1 MGSSNNRSHGGGHDI
16 ADEHTPLLS
25 PAQETQLSSEPP
37 KSSPSPTRQVA
48 PDLLRGVLMI
58 LMALDHCS
66 VSLGA
71 YPHGTGVVSEAASVV
86 IVEWN
91 KALPYLLRTST
102 HLVASGFSLL
112 MGLGIA
118 FFVSSRSQQR
128 DKGWTVSRQLRH
140 VFTRSIAIIV
150 VNFLSIQLTA
160 YLRSGFSQP
169 IYILNAVLWALA
181 IDYLFVGVLYVL
193 WIAYGEPALAST
205 LSSLQQRRRS
215 RVEDGDERDGD
226 DAEVQPASTVAA
238 STKPPTNPY
247 VELIVN
253 TALVILGIVALWA
266 NVWTSPDQG
275 HCKAATSAGGLSTS
289 QFGSQT
295 VEEQLFSVF
304 SQQPQQPGLQ
314 LMGSD
319 HGNVSIQAG
328 WPPTGECPAVGTAL
342 YDFFFK
348 QGELFS
354 MARCTCNDFRL
365 TLSFTPSP
373 FPFLLSFPHRPPVAC
388 SGVVSAFP
396 PVGWLSFVFFGV
408 AYGRVLMI
416 SRRRN
421 VSAQLINS
429 TLAVFFAVLFVSTRL
444 FDWGNLSSGCLRTID
459 QTRPGANPNQ
469 YLDSIRSFF
478 YTTKYSPSPA
488 FAFYTLSGNFV
499 LLVLFDVIL
508 VSSSRAKCVLLN
520 PSNLLMAYGLQPL
533 FFYLVH
539 FHLINIATIVLPHIT
554 RIPYVDGRAAV
565 GLTWPFPLTWVF
577 VLAGSWVA
585 CAYYGKWKKSRG
597 PDSVWRFL

>member
-1 MGSSNNRSHGGGHDI
+1 MAATSTGSPNNRSHGGGHDV
-16 ADEHTPLLS
+16 ADERTPLLS

-140 VFTRSIAIIV
+140 IVTRSLAIVV

-205 LSSLQQRRRS
+205 LSSLQQRQRRRS
-215 RVEDGDERDGD
+215 RVEDGNERDGD
-226 DAEVQPASTVAA
+226 DAEVQPAATVAA
-238 STKPPTNPY
+238 STKPPTSSY

-289 QFGSQT
+289 VLGSET
-295 VEEQLFSVF
+295 VEEQLFSGF
-304 SQQPQQPGLQ
+304 SQQQPQQGLQ
-314 LMGSD
+314 PMGSD

-354 MARCTCNDFRL
+354 MARCPAMT
-365 TLSFTPSP
+365 
-373 FPFLLSFPHRPPVAC
+373 
-388 SGVVSAFP
+388 SG
-396 PVGWLSFVFFGV
+396 
-408 AYGRVLMI
+408 
-416 SRRRN
+416 
-421 VSAQLINS
+421 
-429 TLAVFFAVLFVSTRL
+429 
-444 FDWGNLSSGCLRTID
+444 
-459 QTRPGANPNQ
+459 
-469 YLDSIRSFF
+469 
-478 YTTKYSPSPA
+478 
-488 FAFYTLSGNFV
+488 
-499 LLVLFDVIL
+499 
-508 VSSSRAKCVLLN
+508 
-520 PSNLLMAYGLQPL
+520 
-533 FFYLVH
+533 
-539 FHLINIATIVLPHIT
+539 
-554 RIPYVDGRAAV
+554 
-565 GLTWPFPLTWVF
+565 
-577 VLAGSWVA
+577 
-585 CAYYGKWKKSRG
+585 
-597 PDSVWRFL
+597 

>member
-1 MGSSNNRSHGGGHDI
+1 MAATSTGSPNNGSHGGGHDI
-16 ADEHTPLLS
+16 ADERTPLLS

-91 KALPYLLRTST
+91 QALPYLLRTST

-118 FFVSSRSQQR
+118 FFVSSRSQQK

-205 LSSLQQRRRS
+205 LSSLQQRQRRRS
-215 RVEDGDERDGD
+215 RVEDGNERDGD
-226 DAEVQPASTVAA
+226 DAEVQPAATVAA
-238 STKPPTNPY
+238 STKPPTSSY

-289 QFGSQT
+289 VLGSET

-304 SQQPQQPGLQ
+304 SQQQPQQGLQ
-314 LMGSD
+314 PMGSD
-319 HGNVSIQAG
+319 QGNVSIQAG

-348 QGELFS
+348 Q
-354 MARCTCNDFRL
+354 
-365 TLSFTPSP
+365 
-373 FPFLLSFPHRPPVAC
+373 VAC
-388 SGVVSAFP
+388 SGIVSAFP

-478 YTTKYSPSPA
+478 YTTKYPPSPA

-508 VSSSRAKCVLLN
+508 VSSSRAKRVLLN

-539 FHLINIATIVLPHIT
+539 FHLINIATMVLPHIT

-585 CAYYGKWKKSRG
+585 CAYYGMWKKSRG